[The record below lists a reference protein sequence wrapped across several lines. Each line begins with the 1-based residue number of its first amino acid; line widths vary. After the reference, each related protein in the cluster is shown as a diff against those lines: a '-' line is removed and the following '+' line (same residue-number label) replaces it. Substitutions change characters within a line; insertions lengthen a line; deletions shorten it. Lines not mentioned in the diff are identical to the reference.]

1 MSPFRHLAAFFLFAF
16 TALALASGY
25 WSLIEREPLIDRQDN
40 PRQLIA
46 FDRIQRGRILDRNGA
61 TLAESTGQP
70 GDYTRLYPEP
80 SAAHGVGYAS
90 FRYGL
95 SGIESAADSILRGE
109 AGLSDLEK
117 WWRYDLLGQPQIGND
132 VQLTLDINL
141 QRAAFD
147 ALGDHAGAVIVVD
160 AHNGDILALTS
171 SPTFDAAQL
180 ELDFES
186 IAGDDAGPLF
196 NRATLGLYPPGT
208 ILKLFPPTL
217 DLAAAPELPILTRV
231 DPNGEKVTPLQ
242 MALLAAAVA
251 GNGEMPA
258 PRLID
263 AVQSPSGW
271 GEQPASG
278 HPIAILPPGVTDRL
292 RAKFEISATTS
303 GLPMPGYTA
312 TAPTISGG
320 ATIGWFVGYTPDG
333 KRAMC
338 VVLEDANGTDA
349 ALAAGEFMP

>member
-1 MSPFRHLAAFFLFAF
+1 MTPLRHLAAFFLSAF

-40 PRQLIA
+40 PRRLIA

-61 TLAESTGQP
+61 ALAESAGQP

-109 AGLSDLEK
+109 AWLSDLEK
-117 WWRYDLLGQPQIGND
+117 WWRYDLLGEPQIGRD
-132 VQLTLDINL
+132 VRLTLDLEL
-141 QRAAFD
+141 QRAAFT
-147 ALGDHAGAVIVVD
+147 ALGARAGAVVVVD
-160 AHNGDILALTS
+160 VYNGDILALTS

-186 IAGDDAGPLF
+186 IAEDDAGPLF
-196 NRATLGLYPPGT
+196 NRATLGLYPPGAM
-208 ILKLFPPTL
+208 LELFPPTL
-217 DLAAAPELPILTRV
+217 DLAAAPELPIPTRA

-251 GNGEMPA
+251 GDGEMPA
-258 PRLID
+258 PRLIA

-271 GEQPASG
+271 SEQSASG
-278 HPIAILPPGVTDRL
+278 HRVAILPPDVTDRL
-292 RAKFEISATTS
+292 WAKFEISATTLN
-303 GLPMPGYTA
+303 LPMPGYTA
-312 TAPTISGG
+312 TAPTITGG

-333 KRAMC
+333 KRAVC
-338 VVLEDANGTDA
+338 VVLEDANGADA
-349 ALAAGEFMP
+349 ARAAGDLVP

>member
-1 MSPFRHLAAFFLFAF
+1 
-16 TALALASGY
+16 GY

-46 FDRIQRGRILDRNGA
+46 FDRIQRGRIVDHNGA
-61 TLAESTGQP
+61 VLAESTGQP

-80 SAAHGVGYAS
+80 SAAHVAGYAS

-117 WWRYDLLGQPQIGND
+117 WWRFDLLGEPQIGRD

-147 ALGDHAGAVIVVD
+147 VLDNAAGAVVIVDVY
-160 AHNGDILALTS
+160 NGDILALAS

-186 IAGDDAGPLF
+186 IAKDDAGPLF
-196 NRATLGLYPPGT
+196 NRATLGLYPSGA

-217 DLAAAPELPILTRV
+217 DLTSTPELPIPTRA
-231 DPNGEKVTPLQ
+231 DPNGGKVTPLQ

-258 PRLID
+258 PRLIA
-263 AVQSPSGW
+263 AVQSPS
-271 GEQPASG
+271 
-278 HPIAILPPGVTDRL
+278 
-292 RAKFEISATTS
+292 
-303 GLPMPGYTA
+303 
-312 TAPTISGG
+312 
-320 ATIGWFVGYTPDG
+320 
-333 KRAMC
+333 
-338 VVLEDANGTDA
+338 
-349 ALAAGEFMP
+349 